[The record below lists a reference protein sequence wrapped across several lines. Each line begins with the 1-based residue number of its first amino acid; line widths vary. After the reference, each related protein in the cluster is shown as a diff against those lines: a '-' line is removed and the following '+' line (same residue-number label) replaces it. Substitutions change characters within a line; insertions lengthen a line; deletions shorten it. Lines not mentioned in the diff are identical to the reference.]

1 MAEGEPE
8 AEYFNFGRA
17 RCTISQ
23 QKGLR
28 MNEGSGKKKECDKSS
43 YEGVKLWARCEVTR
57 AG

>member
-8 AEYFNFGRA
+8 AENFDFGRA

-23 QKGLR
+23 QKG

-43 YEGVKLWARCEVTR
+43 YKGVRLWARCEVTR